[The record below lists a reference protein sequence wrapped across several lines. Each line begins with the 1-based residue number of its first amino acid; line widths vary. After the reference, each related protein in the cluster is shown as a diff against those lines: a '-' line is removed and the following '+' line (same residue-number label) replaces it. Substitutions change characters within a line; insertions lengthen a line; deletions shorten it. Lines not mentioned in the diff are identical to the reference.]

1 MNPSENLPRETEPG
15 ESWLRSM
22 LPAAEQVDGTAIK
35 QRIRVELGERWLKG
49 ELRNGDTTRTV
60 VAARN
65 RVHEQLAADQ
75 RLDSP
80 LRSTRR
86 RIKRW
91 IIGLPA
97 GLATAAALVIVSFGW
112 LQTVTQDTG
121 SGFVELSEFA
131 EDGVLNFDDL
141 DVAIDELRAKFDAA
155 DGTLAIN
162 DEPFDE
168 VRGWFN
174 DERNKL
180 DGSG

>member
-80 LRSTRR
+80 VAVNPTADKAMDHWTTRGFGDGR
-86 RIKRW
+86 
-91 IIGLPA
+91 GA
-97 GLATAAALVIVSFGW
+97 GHRFVRLVTNGYARYRF
-112 LQTVTQDTG
+112 
-121 SGFVELSEFA
+121 
-131 EDGVLNFDDL
+131 
-141 DVAIDELRAKFDAA
+141 R
-155 DGTLAIN
+155 
-162 DEPFDE
+162 
-168 VRGWFN
+168 VR
-174 DERNKL
+174 
-180 DGSG
+180 